1 MAFQNTVFSLRLSW
15 VSERLSSFVLL
26 FEICAGPCTSLFSKL
41 SSFSSPNSLKLVWSP
56 KYNGKT
62 EEGKEFDME
71 DNEIESTSVAC

>member
-1 MAFQNTVFSLRLSW
+1 
-15 VSERLSSFVLL
+15 
-26 FEICAGPCTSLFSKL
+26 L